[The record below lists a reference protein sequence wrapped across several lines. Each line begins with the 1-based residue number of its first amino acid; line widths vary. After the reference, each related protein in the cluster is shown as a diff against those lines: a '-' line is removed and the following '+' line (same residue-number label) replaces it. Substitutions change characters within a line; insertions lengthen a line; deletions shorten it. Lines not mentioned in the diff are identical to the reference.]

1 MLTKPQLVIY
11 SGLMGSGKSTKAKA
25 WVEEDPTRRFRI
37 NWDELRLQLFGP
49 DWTWNHA
56 DEQKMK
62 AESYDIAKTYL
73 EGGYSVVIDNTNLTT
88 SVRKYWKDLG
98 LYCGAEVIEEEI
110 DTPVAECVRRDRLRQ
125 GKDRVGRA
133 VIERAALFT
142 GWIDFSDEN
151 VYIKAKSGR
160 DFCLVDLDGT
170 LADCSH
176 RLKNVHPID
185 DGLFHKMD
193 CSLMGKFLVW
203 PYTKGKGDVGPAVCK
218 ECGQKPR
225 KNWPAFFAGVAE
237 DPLIEPI
244 AKLVKILSEHYYI
257 IIVSGRP
264 VDPCGIPTEDWLLK
278 HGIDPLHLFMRGNDK
293 RSDVEVKGE
302 IADLLPLDRVAYVVD
317 DRPSVITGC
326 WRKRGLTTLSVGDLK
341 EF

>member
-1 MLTKPQLVIY
+1 MLSKPQLLIY
-11 SGLMGSGKSTKAKA
+11 SGLQASGKSTKARE
-25 WVEEDPTRRFRI
+25 WVAKDPEHRFRV

-49 DWTWNHA
+49 DWKWNHS

-62 AESYDIAKTYL
+62 AESWDITKTYL

-88 SVRKYWKDLG
+88 SVRNYWKNLG
-98 LYCGAEVIEEEI
+98 LYCGAEVIEEEL
-110 DTPVAECVRRDRLRQ
+110 DVPVAECVRRDRLRQ

-151 VYIKAKSGR
+151 VYHKAKSGR

-176 RLKNVHPID
+176 RLHHVRPAETKCDNSIPEQHSYVAGK
-185 DGLFHKMD
+185 DGVK
-193 CSLMGKFLVW
+193 CW
-203 PYTKGKGDVGPAVCK
+203 I
-218 ECGQKPR
+218 CGNPKPK
-225 KNWPAFFAGVAE
+225 KNWPAFFAGVS
-237 DPLIEPI
+237 DDSLIEPI

-293 RSDVEVKGE
+293 RSDVDVKGE
-302 IADLLPLDRVAYVVD
+302 IADLLPLDRVAYVID
-317 DRPSVITGC
+317 DRPAVITGC

-341 EF
+341 DF